1 VRMTGDEYR
10 ESIRD
15 GRTVLLDGERVTD
28 VPNHPAFRHA
38 VDLRARIYDMAHED
52 RYAAVMTY
60 EDAGGTHAI
69 TNLGPRSKD
78 DLRQKRDWVRLV
90 MRDAGGLALRMGDET
105 VGALWSL
112 LDGREMLDAV
122 DSRFG
127 ENIAAQV
134 ERVRI
139 EDRFVVSAN
148 TDPKGDR
155 SLPPQEQDPDMLLH
169 VVGET
174 DAGIVVRGAKYE
186 TGAAYAHE
194 AFVKP
199 TIANWGNETLS
210 DYALGFLCPMNLS
223 GLKHICRSPLSRGLD
238 PLDYPISARFDE
250 VDSLIVF
257 DNVTIPWEYVFFF
270 RHTKAAAFVRAM
282 LHRYT
287 GFPFVERMIHLADML
302 IGAASFNA
310 RQTGLDKNPAVREK
324 LARMIVYREGI
335 NAFQTASVELAEES
349 TAGYMMPHQSTFYA
363 GRAMACAELPA
374 MMHLTR
380 ELVGGQICLT
390 PDHRSFDEG
399 ESAGWLKKYYTVNER
414 WGAEDRRRL
423 LAFARD
429 LVNSS
434 HAGHRISYHLFA
446 QAPPYA
452 HLNALYQTFDWE
464 APLDFVKKAAGLS
477 DRVMS

>member
-1 VRMTGDEYR
+1 MRMTGDEYR

-15 GRTVLLDGERVTD
+15 GRTVLLDGERVKD

-38 VDLRARIYDMAHED
+38 VDLRARIYDMAHEE
-52 RYAAVMTY
+52 RYAATMTY
-60 EDAGGTHAI
+60 ADEGGTHAI

-78 DLRQKRDWVRLV
+78 DWRQKRDWVRLV
-90 MRDAGGLALRMGDET
+90 MQDVGGLALRMGDET

-122 DSRFG
+122 DPRFG
-127 ENIAAQV
+127 ENIAKQV

-210 DYALGFLCPMNLS
+210 DYALGFLCPMNLP

-238 PLDYPISARFDE
+238 PEDYPISTRFDE
-250 VDSLIVF
+250 VDSLIIF
-257 DNVTIPWEYVFFF
+257 DNVTIPWEYVFFY

-349 TAGYMMPHQSTFYA
+349 TAGFMMPHQSTFYA

-374 MMHLTR
+374 MMHMTR

-390 PDHRSFDEG
+390 PDHRSFHEG
-399 ESAGWLKKYYTVNER
+399 ESAEWLKKYYTVNER

-452 HLNALYQTFDWE
+452 HLNALYQTFDWD
-464 APLDFVKKAAGLS
+464 APLGFVKKAAGLS
-477 DRVMS
+477 DRVMG

>member
-1 VRMTGDEYR
+1 MRMTGDDYR

-52 RYAAVMTY
+52 RYAATMTY
-60 EDAGGTHAI
+60 EDAGGIHAI
-69 TNLGPRSKD
+69 TNMGPRSKD

-90 MRDAGGLALRMGDET
+90 MRDVGGLALRMGDET

-122 DSRFG
+122 DPRFG
-127 ENIAAQV
+127 DNIAAQV

-210 DYALGFLCPMNLS
+210 DYALGFLCPMNLP

-238 PLDYPISARFDE
+238 PKDYPISARFDE

-257 DNVTIPWEYVFFF
+257 DNVTIPWEYVFFY
-270 RHTKAAAFVRAM
+270 RHTKAAAYVRAM

-287 GFPFVERMIHLADML
+287 GFPFIERMIHLADML

-335 NAFQTASVELAEES
+335 NAFQTASVELAVES

-399 ESAGWLKKYYTVNER
+399 ESAEWLQKYYTVNER

-452 HLNALYQTFDWE
+452 HLNALFQTFDWN

-477 DRVMS
+477 DRVMG